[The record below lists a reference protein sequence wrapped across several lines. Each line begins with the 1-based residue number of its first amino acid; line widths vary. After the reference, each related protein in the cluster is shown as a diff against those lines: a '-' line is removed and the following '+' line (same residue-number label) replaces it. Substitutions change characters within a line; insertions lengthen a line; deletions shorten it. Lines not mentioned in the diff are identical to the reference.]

1 MKARSGFTLVEL
13 LITVALTG
21 LIFTSVGTAIFQL
34 STVSSYGND
43 KLTALHDIQ
52 NATNQINLDCQTAAA
67 VDATGV
73 NILTL
78 TLPSAA
84 TITYSL
90 SGTNLQRTA
99 GTSVV
104 TLSQNVAGFSSS
116 VSGRA
121 VSLSLDVFV
130 AGRNS
135 IDEPITYKVNLRP
148 STQ

>member
-67 VDATGV
+67 AVGGSSLV
-73 NILTL
+73 L

-121 VSLSLDVFV
+121 VSLSLDVFI

>member
-21 LIFTSVGTAIFQL
+21 LIFASVGTAIFQL

-52 NATNQINLDCQTAAA
+52 NVTNQINLDCQTAVVAA
-67 VDATGV
+67 GGSSL
-73 NILTL
+73 IL
-78 TLPSAA
+78 TLPSAS

-99 GTSVV
+99 GMSVV

-148 STQ
+148 SIQ

>member
-1 MKARSGFTLVEL
+1 MTKVQSGFTLVEL

-52 NATNQINLDCQTAAA
+52 NVTNQINLDCQTAVVAA
-67 VDATGV
+67 GGSSL
-73 NILTL
+73 IL
-78 TLPSAA
+78 TLPSAS

-99 GTSVV
+99 GMSVV

-148 STQ
+148 SIQ